1 MSLIDPAIPTAF
13 PVPTDRIPMEPARL
27 DGGRR
32 ADLDPPTDPR
42 VDRSTS
48 GNWGLIGGLA
58 AVLVLGLVIFSMM
71 GGQPAGT
78 STTTQT
84 SQPAPAAQPA
94 PDTTTT
100 GSVPRSATPPSG
112 QPAGVTPGITT
123 TPSPEAPRNQP

>member
-1 MSLIDPAIPTAF
+1 MSNIDPRNP
-13 PVPTDRIPMEPARL
+13 DRIAMEPTRL

-71 GGQPAGT
+71 GGQPAGN
-78 STTTQT
+78 STTQT

-112 QPAGVTPGITT
+112 QPAGTT
-123 TPSPEAPRNQP
+123 TAAPSLSPAPAPEAPRTQP